1 MIYEDNMSLYGFCPV
16 CGFKGVKRE
25 RRPNGNDMCPNGHEY
40 PSRNRVLVD
49 KESKPKRI
57 VDINGDIIVDPQHY
71 HESLRWAREMI
82 DSMEAENV
90 DRSDM
95 LVLCNRLAEEV
106 RFALIMLRGRDAD
119 P

>member
-1 MIYEDNMSLYGFCPV
+1 MTDEGDMSLYGFCPV
-16 CGFKGVKRE
+16 CGFKGLKRE
-25 RRPNGNDMCPNGHEY
+25 RRPNGDDMCPNGHEY
-40 PSRNRVLVD
+40 PSRNRVFVD
-49 KESKPKRI
+49 NKSKPKRI

-71 HESLRWAREMI
+71 QESLHWARKMI

-106 RFALIMLRGRDAD
+106 RFTFMMLRGRDAD
-119 P
+119 V